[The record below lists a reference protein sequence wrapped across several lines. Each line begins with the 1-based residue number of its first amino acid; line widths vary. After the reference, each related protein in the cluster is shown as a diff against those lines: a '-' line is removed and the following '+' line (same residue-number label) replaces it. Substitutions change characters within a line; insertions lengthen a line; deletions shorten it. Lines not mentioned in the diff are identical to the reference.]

1 MVGPEGQP
9 GEVPADEDGVGG
21 KSIDGLGFG
30 ARIAALLLALAA
42 GLVLAHG
49 PALAQAVDCQSLKA
63 EINAGGRAG
72 RAGQFDAALRQQ
84 QYELDRTQTYS
95 ESIGCNSGFFFGAP
109 PQCSSIE
116 ARIQRMQ
123 DNIDQ
128 LRQQMDSGDGG
139 DRRRAMIEQ
148 YNSYCSTDADAGAGR
163 MVPVDPDAAPSEP
176 APDGEAPATRP
187 VHSKAL
193 CVRHCDG
200 GFFPIT
206 DEATPDNL
214 DRLGEICKAQ
224 CPNAETSLYT
234 VAPSEGIE
242 NAVGADGS
250 PYTALPAAFKYQKS
264 YDPACACKGPNQSWV
279 QALADA
285 EKLLDKNTSDVLVTK
300 QISDAMARPVQ
311 PGAAPDSAPAAKPAK
326 KTRAARRTKSAS
338 PPPVAPPNMA
348 DQFGT
353 PPPVDVPDEDVTRQ
367 FRRGEPTL

>member
-1 MVGPEGQP
+1 M
-9 GEVPADEDGVGG
+9 GG
-21 KSIDGLGFG
+21 RLIDMFG
-30 ARIAALLLALAA
+30 CGGRIVSWLAAVTA
-42 GLVLAHG
+42 GLVLVQG
-49 PALAQAVDCQSLKA
+49 PALAQAIDCQSLEA
-63 EINAGGRAG
+63 EINAGGAAA
-72 RAGQFDAALRQQ
+72 RAGQFNAALRQQ
-84 QYELDRTQTYS
+84 QYELERTQAYS
-95 ESIGCNSGFFFGAP
+95 ESIGCNAGFFFGAP

-128 LRQQMDSGDGG
+128 LRQQMGDGG
-139 DRRRAMIEQ
+139 DRRRAVIEQ
-148 YNSYCSTDADAGAGR
+148 YNAFCSTDGDAGAGR
-163 MVPVDPDAAPSEP
+163 MVPVDPDAAPPES

-200 GFFPIT
+200 GYFPIT

-242 NAVGADGS
+242 TAVAAADGT

-264 YDPACACKGPNQSWV
+264 YDPACACKAPNQSWV
-279 QALADA
+279 QALAEA

-311 PGAAPDSAPAAKPAK
+311 PGAAPDPAPAGKPAK
-326 KTRAARRTKSAS
+326 KTKAARRTKSAS
-338 PPPVAPPNMA
+338 PPPVDPPSMA

-353 PPPVDVPDEDVTRQ
+353 PPPVEGPDEDVTRQ